1 MAKLSVHP
9 PKKVIEVVNISF
21 DFSDDLLPGEIFT
34 ANLTQVSLYSGIDPT
49 PSDLLYQTV
58 SVVGNVCTQKI
69 KSGVVGVIYDV
80 LLGITTNTGRIV
92 QQVTRVAI
100 LPDNTP
106 ATPTYIPLYFTS
118 RVYPVD
124 VSEYYVLP
132 DIAMLD
138 GHSLEN
144 PLIVE
149 WIQCSIAI
157 QNGTLY
163 NSSTTYN
170 IPHEDMQ
177 AIPTILDG
185 TLFGTTTTYN
195 MLAEG
200 VLPVISMGDGS
211 LYGAVVSYDIPYEI
225 IQSAI
230 AITDGTL
237 T

>member
-1 MAKLSVHP
+1 MAKLSIHP
-9 PKKVIEVVNISF
+9 PKRVIEVVDISF
-21 DFSDDLLPGEIFT
+21 DFSDDLLPGETFT

-69 KSGVVGVIYDV
+69 KAGVVGVIYDV
-80 LLGITTNTGRIV
+80 VLGITTSTGRIV
-92 QQVTRVAI
+92 QQATRVAI

-132 DIAMLD
+132 NISILD

-144 PLIVE
+144 PLTVE
-149 WIQCSIAI
+149 WIQCSIAM
-157 QNGTLY
+157 QDGALY
-163 NSSTTYN
+163 TSAVSYN

-177 AIPTILDG
+177 AIPIILDG

-200 VLPVISMGDGS
+200 VLPVISMSDGS
-211 LYGAVVSYDIPYEI
+211 LYGAVVSYDIPYES

-230 AITDGTL
+230 AITNGTL